1 MLDLFAQLFQHCWGH
16 ARSLRMDYKD
26 LWVVFFPRCT
36 AGLKLVGSC
45 CIRLHTTAYTHATTP
60 NIVGATMLGVVVPV
74 CMQPNRNSVDASAE
88 QPNLP
93 QLKFRL
99 LKFYDSSPT
108 FGVLLS
114 LF

>member
-1 MLDLFAQLFQHCWGH
+1 
-16 ARSLRMDYKD
+16 
-26 LWVVFFPRCT
+26 
-36 AGLKLVGSC
+36 
-45 CIRLHTTAYTHATTP
+45 
-60 NIVGATMLGVVVPV
+60 MLGVVVPV

-114 LF
+114 LFWRGGLLIFLQLQRSSLQQEDLSGEMWKPSYLKWSS